1 MSVSW
6 RDVVVWVAAIGAIL
20 LTARLGVWQ
29 LDRAAEKRDWQAAT
43 ERQRALPALPASELP
58 ARAQQVPDQ
67 VHRAVALRGRW
78 LAEHTVA
85 LENRQM
91 NGQPGFFI
99 LTPLA
104 LPGGAVVL
112 VQRGWWPRDRLDRTR
127 IGAPPPPAGEVEVIG
142 RIALGPARLAELGTD
157 AAGPLR
163 QNLAIDAF
171 GRETALPL
179 LPLLVVQEDPP
190 APAPPVADGLRRE
203 WPQPATGIAKH
214 HGYAAQW
221 FALSALLTGLTLWFR
236 VLRPRPNPTSS
247 PGA

>member
-1 MSVSW
+1 MNATW
-6 RDVVVWVAAIGAIL
+6 RAAVVWVAAIGAIL

-29 LDRAAEKRDWQAAT
+29 LDRATEKRDWQSAT
-43 ERQRALPALPASELP
+43 ERQRARPALAFPELP
-58 ARAQQVPDQ
+58 ARPELVPDH
-67 VHRAVALRGRW
+67 VHRAVALRGHW
-78 LAEHTVA
+78 LGEHTVA

-99 LTPLA
+99 FTPLA
-104 LPGGAVVL
+104 LPGGGVVL

-127 IGAPPPPAGEVEVIG
+127 VGAPPPPAGEVAVLG
-142 RIALGPARLAELGTD
+142 RIALGPARLAELGAD
-157 AAGPLR
+157 ATGPLR
-163 QNLAIDAF
+163 QNLDIVAF
-171 GRETALPL
+171 GRETGLPL

-190 APAPPVADGLRRE
+190 APAPPVADGLKRE

-236 VLRPRPNPTSS
+236 VLRPRLNPPSA
-247 PGA
+247 PAA